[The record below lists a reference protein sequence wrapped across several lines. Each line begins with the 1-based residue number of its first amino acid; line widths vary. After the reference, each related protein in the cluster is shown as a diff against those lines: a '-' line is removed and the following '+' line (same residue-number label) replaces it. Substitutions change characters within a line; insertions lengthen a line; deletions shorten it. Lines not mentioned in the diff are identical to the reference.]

1 MSVKAYL
8 AHKMTGRTG
17 VELVIESALAA
28 SACKLQGVTPIDPVV
43 FEGVKSTPD
52 VMTGGDP
59 ACLRTLWNRDK
70 QMIRD
75 AHVLIDLTG
84 ELKSEG
90 VLHEI
95 GYARYYLWKPVV
107 RVIKG
112 YTGPTIS
119 DFEDDG
125 IVGSF
130 WEAAELVQRRWGT
143 RLKRIIWRAR
153 FMPKALVKWAFYQL
167 QGWR

>member
-17 VELVIESALAA
+17 VELVVESAIAQAA
-28 SACKLQGVTPIDPVV
+28 CVRYGVTALDPVV
-43 FEGVKSTPD
+43 FEGVEASGQ
-52 VMTGGDP
+52 VVSGGDP
-59 ACLRTLWNRDK
+59 KVLKKLWKRDK
-70 QMIRD
+70 QMIRE

-84 ELKSEG
+84 NLKSEG

-112 YTGPTIS
+112 YSGPTIS

-130 WEAAELVQRRWGT
+130 SEAAELVQRRWGT
-143 RLKRIIWRAR
+143 WPKRVIWRAK
-153 FMPKALVKWAFYQL
+153 FIPKALVKWAFYQL